1 MADDIRRDDL
11 FRSLSAFGSDLA
23 KWPAAQAAAARPAL
37 LGDAEFRRVWEAER
51 DLDRLLHAQG
61 MEDDERIAATGALDR
76 VKAGALQRLPMRAS
90 LPMSWRRIAAAMVM
104 AGVLGGAMDVY
115 LIERQDLADIVALDP
130 LLGLDDTSL
139 Q

>member
-1 MADDIRRDDL
+1 
-11 FRSLSAFGSDLA
+11 
-23 KWPAAQAAAARPAL
+23 
-37 LGDAEFRRVWEAER
+37 
-51 DLDRLLHAQG
+51 

-115 LIERQDLADIVALDP
+115 LIERQDLADVVALDP